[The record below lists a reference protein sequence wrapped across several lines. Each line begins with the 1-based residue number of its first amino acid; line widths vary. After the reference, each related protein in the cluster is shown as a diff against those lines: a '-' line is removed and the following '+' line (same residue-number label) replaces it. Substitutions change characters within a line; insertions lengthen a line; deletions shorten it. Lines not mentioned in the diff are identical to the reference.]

1 MSAIEI
7 KMIIDQLIDFAYD
20 HTVERVNA
28 IEDAPEDAIYR
39 FLAVERNNPSS
50 YTFAFMNYYMGVFE
64 GIFFTRFLEEL
75 NRMPT
80 PSENS
85 FIKDSFAN
93 RFEEFKSI
101 AIRLAKKAH
110 DKDNS

>member
-1 MSAIEI
+1 MSDLDT
-7 KMIIDQLIDFAYD
+7 KMIIERLIDFAYD

-28 IEDAPEDAIYR
+28 IEDAPEVSIYR
-39 FLAVERNNPSS
+39 FLAVERDNASS
-50 YTFAFMNYYMGVFE
+50 FTFAYMNYYMGVFE

-80 PSENS
+80 PSENL
-85 FIKDSFAN
+85 FIKDSFKS

-101 AIRLAKKAH
+101 AIRLAKKAYDEEH
-110 DKDNS
+110 S